1 MWIQTVVCTNRDD
14 FLWYENRD
22 LIRSLRR
29 CVQSSAV
36 STLRLKFPSHFLRY
50 KIPYGCNMLCKIT
63 QIWGLLI
70 SAVNTIL
77 PKLKFTFSGVLV
89 FLLLPAYHTCIPNL
103 LIHRLTVV
111 KIIML
116 WLDCRGNYS
125 LLELIQI
132 PFASFSKTIRN
143 MYNRLP
149 DVL

>member
-50 KIPYGCNMLCKIT
+50 KIPYGCNMLCEIT
-63 QIWGLLI
+63 QTWGLLI

-89 FLLLPAYHTCIPNL
+89 FLLLPAYHTCIPDL
-103 LIHRLTVV
+103 LLHRLRVV
-111 KIIML
+111 KIL
-116 WLDCRGNYS
+116 CFDQTAGETTACWS
-125 LLELIQI
+125 W
-132 PFASFSKTIRN
+132 FSKTIRD
-143 MYNRLP
+143 MCNRLP
-149 DVL
+149 DGLQ